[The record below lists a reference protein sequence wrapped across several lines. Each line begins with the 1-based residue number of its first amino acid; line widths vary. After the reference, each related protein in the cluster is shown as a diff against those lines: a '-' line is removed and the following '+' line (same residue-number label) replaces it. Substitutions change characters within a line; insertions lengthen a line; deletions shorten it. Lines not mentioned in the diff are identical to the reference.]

1 MTEVISHSD
10 QMIDSLPAA
19 SSAQGRIDRAK
30 LALIAV
36 DRTHMAMV
44 VTDPNQ
50 PDNPII
56 LANPAF
62 LALTGYS
69 AEDIIGRNCRFM
81 QGPDTSPAS
90 LAILR
95 DAVERQIDVTEEV
108 LNYRKDGSPFW
119 NQLHISPIHD
129 DHGRLIYY
137 FASQFDVT
145 SRRRAADLER
155 SEHLLLK
162 EIDHRAKNA
171 LALVQGIVRLSRS
184 DDARHYATAVQ
195 GRVHALA
202 NAHTLLAVGNWQRV
216 PLEVLLR
223 SELVASGAGKVE
235 IAGPEVAVDVPQVQP
250 VALVLH
256 EIVSNAVKHGA
267 LSSPTGLLDIRW
279 HADHDGVAIDFAESG
294 GPPTSPPATK
304 GFGLAMA
311 DTIVSKQLN
320 GRLQLDWN
328 ASGLHSRLTIPNMAM
343 A

>member
-1 MTEVISHSD
+1 MSEALWYSNH
-10 QMIDSLPAA
+10 MAEAPP
-19 SSAQGRIDRAK
+19 GGIDRAR

-36 DRTHMAMV
+36 ERSHMAMV
-44 VTDPNQ
+44 ISDPNQ

-62 LALTGYS
+62 LALTGYT

-81 QGPDTSPAS
+81 QGPDTSPES
-90 LAILR
+90 IAIIR
-95 DAVERQIDVTEEV
+95 DALAREIDVTEEMF
-108 LNYRKDGSPFW
+108 NYRKDGSAFW
-119 NQLHISPIHD
+119 NRLHISPIHD
-129 DHGRLIYY
+129 DSGKLIYF
-137 FASQFDVT
+137 FASQCDVT

-155 SEHLLLK
+155 SEQLLLK

-223 SELVASGAGKVE
+223 SELVASGAGRVE
-235 IAGPEVAVDVPQVQP
+235 ISGPEVAVDVPQVQP

-256 EIVSNAVKHGA
+256 EIVSNAVKHGS

-279 HADHDGVAIDFAESG
+279 HADHDGVAIDFAETG
-294 GPPTSPPATK
+294 GPPTLPPATT
-304 GFGLAMA
+304 GFGLSIAE
-311 DTIVSKQLN
+311 TIVSKQLN